1 MKIKKLL
8 EFTGWAVAVAGT
20 SFLLSFANSEQNK
33 TVCKDIIIQ
42 LHQGDYALVYENEIL
57 GKLTKNYG
65 NLQGKPIHK
74 IPFRNIE
81 SEIMKISALSR
92 ADVFATPSGYVKI
105 SAVERMPLIKIF
117 NHQNKNFYLD
127 KEGNIFTTQTS
138 HSARVLI
145 ANGNISLEP
154 RAGTNIYHFPDS
166 VIGIKQ
172 VRAIAY
178 VAQHISNNKTLNAL
192 ISQIFVNHR
201 NEIELIPLIANH
213 VIILGDTSNLTEK
226 FENLL
231 IFYKRMGN
239 LNQLNRYETINLK
252 YKNQIVCTKNTI
264 YGN

>member
-42 LHQGDYALVYENEIL
+42 LHQGDYALVSENEIL

-145 ANGNISLEP
+145 ANG
-154 RAGTNIYHFPDS
+154 
-166 VIGIKQ
+166 
-172 VRAIAY
+172 
-178 VAQHISNNKTLNAL
+178 
-192 ISQIFVNHR
+192 
-201 NEIELIPLIANH
+201 
-213 VIILGDTSNLTEK
+213 
-226 FENLL
+226 
-231 IFYKRMGN
+231 
-239 LNQLNRYETINLK
+239 
-252 YKNQIVCTKNTI
+252 
-264 YGN
+264 